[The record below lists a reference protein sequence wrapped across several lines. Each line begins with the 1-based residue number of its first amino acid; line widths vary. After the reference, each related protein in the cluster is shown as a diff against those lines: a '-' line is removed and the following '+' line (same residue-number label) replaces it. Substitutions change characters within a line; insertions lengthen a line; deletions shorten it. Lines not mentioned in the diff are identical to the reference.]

1 MPHRR
6 ERTLTDRLPVVA
18 VLRLVVTR
26 RGRLLYGEAI
36 DAETEQTKR
45 FSGWRGMDPAVRTL
59 VGRATARVSVS
70 ATAAGRRAAD
80 PTTAAIE
87 AE

>member
-6 ERTLTDRLPVVA
+6 EPTLTDRLPVVA

-45 FSGWRGMDPAVRTL
+45 FSGWRGMDPAIRTL
-59 VGRATARVSVS
+59 VGRATARVSGGVIADS
-70 ATAAGRRAAD
+70 RGALDPAAAAV
-80 PTTAAIE
+80 E